1 MNDVRILPLRDV
13 PERLD
18 EAASWFHDKWKIP
31 LNAYLDSM
39 RDCLSDRS
47 RIPQWYLAL
56 SPGGVIL
63 GGAGLIE
70 NDFHPRKDLS
80 PNLCALYVEESAR
93 GQGIAGSLLRFIR
106 LDALHLG
113 HTRLYLLTDHN
124 GFYER
129 YGWRYL
135 CGIRGDFGDD
145 SRVYEIGD

>member
-1 MNDVRILPLRDV
+1 MNDIRILPLRDA

-18 EAASWFHDKWKIP
+18 EAACWFHDKWGIP
-31 LNAYLDSM
+31 LEAYRDSM
-39 RDCLSDRS
+39 QDCLSDPA

-56 SPGGVIL
+56 SSGGDIL
-63 GGAGLIE
+63 GGASLIG

-80 PNLCALYVEESAR
+80 PNLCALYVEEAAR
-93 GQGIAGSLLRFIR
+93 GQGIAGSLLEFIR
-106 LDALHLG
+106 RDALALG
-113 HTRLYLLTDHN
+113 CSRLYLLTDHE

-135 CGIRGDFGDD
+135 CGVRGDFGDD

>member
-1 MNDVRILPLRDV
+1 MNDIRILPLRDA

-18 EAASWFHDKWKIP
+18 EAACWFHDKWGIP
-31 LNAYLDSM
+31 LEAYRDSM
-39 RDCLSDRS
+39 QDCLSDPA

-56 SPGGVIL
+56 SSGGDIL

-80 PNLCALYVEESAR
+80 PNLCALYVEEAAR
-93 GQGIAGSLLRFIR
+93 GQGIAGSLLEFIR
-106 LDALHLG
+106 RDALALG
-113 HTRLYLLTDHN
+113 CSRLYLLTDHE

-135 CGIRGDFGDD
+135 CGVRGDFGDE

>member
-1 MNDVRILPLRDV
+1 MNAVRILPLRDV

-18 EAASWFHDKWKIP
+18 EAAGWFHDKWKIP

-39 RDCLSDRS
+39 RDCLSDPS

-93 GQGIAGSLLRFIR
+93 GQGIAGSLLRF
-106 LDALHLG
+106 
-113 HTRLYLLTDHN
+113 
-124 GFYER
+124 
-129 YGWRYL
+129 
-135 CGIRGDFGDD
+135 
-145 SRVYEIGD
+145 